1 MKEKDIKVD
10 FREQQIILY
19 AEKEDGSLS
28 PVQTGSYITKNY
40 INDFYEMTA
49 KVHNDMTEKLKAGEI
64 SPVFFYMIIEELNV
78 AELASRA
85 GLSKSKVKKHL
96 DPKGFQKARVT
107 DLVKYANAFN
117 IHIANFFQIIKTR
130 EDKEWDPGF
139 RDDPDIPESVIIS
152 QTSTNNHLVVE
163 TKIFHNTK

>member
-49 KVHNDMTEKLKAGEI
+49 KIHNEMTEKLKAGEI
-64 SPVFFYMIIEELNV
+64 SPVFFFMTIEELNV

-96 DPKGFQKARVT
+96 DLKGFQEARVT

-117 IHIANFFQIIKTR
+117 IQVANFFQIIKTR
-130 EDKEWDPGF
+130 EDKKWDPGF
-139 RDDPDIPESVIIS
+139 RDDPDNPESVIIS
-152 QTSTNNHLVVE
+152 QTSTNNPLVVE

>member
-49 KVHNDMTEKLKAGEI
+49 KIHNEMSEKLKAGEI
-64 SPVFFYMIIEELNV
+64 SPVFFYMTIEELTV

-96 DPKGFQKARVT
+96 DLKGFQKASVS
-107 DLVKYANAFN
+107 DLVKYADAFN
-117 IHIANFFQIIKTR
+117 INIANFFQIIKTR

-139 RDDPDIPESVIIS
+139 RDDTNMSESVIIS